1 MSHAAKSVAA
11 LYTTTAASKQ
21 QGFKV
26 LWADM
31 IFIFSTG
38 PSAGQYIYEVK
49 VAMIE
54 SSLKETSR
62 DHTDTFIAWP

>member
-1 MSHAAKSVAA
+1 
-11 LYTTTAASKQ
+11 
-21 QGFKV
+21 
-26 LWADM
+26 M